1 MKAICKILPAAAI
14 AASLL
19 AGCGG
24 DSDGLKGEDA
34 ANSSEMKAAI
44 SAERLGN
51 YEEAIALYQA
61 TIDNYKSAPLAHL
74 QLALLLHEY
83 RRDYLPAIYHYRRYI
98 ETASSASARDFSIIS
113 NRIEKVEQLLSAKYI
128 RTIAESEASES
139 VQLMKNYADLD
150 QKVSLLNRK
159 NTELVATN
167 ELLKTEI
174 SRLNSK
180 IDGLLVWI
188 SKIQDSPT
196 GGSPSAGRLD
206 SVTVTDENGNTRVLQ
221 TYEVKKGDSLS
232 LIAEIVYNDRTL
244 WPRIR
249 DANLDKIKNGDRV
262 KPGDILII
270 P

>member
-128 RTIAESEASES
+128 RTIAESEPPKASS
-139 VQLMKNYADLD
+139 
-150 QKVSLLNRK
+150 
-159 NTELVATN
+159 
-167 ELLKTEI
+167 
-174 SRLNSK
+174 
-180 IDGLLVWI
+180 
-188 SKIQDSPT
+188 
-196 GGSPSAGRLD
+196 
-206 SVTVTDENGNTRVLQ
+206 
-221 TYEVKKGDSLS
+221 
-232 LIAEIVYNDRTL
+232 
-244 WPRIR
+244 
-249 DANLDKIKNGDRV
+249 
-262 KPGDILII
+262 
-270 P
+270 